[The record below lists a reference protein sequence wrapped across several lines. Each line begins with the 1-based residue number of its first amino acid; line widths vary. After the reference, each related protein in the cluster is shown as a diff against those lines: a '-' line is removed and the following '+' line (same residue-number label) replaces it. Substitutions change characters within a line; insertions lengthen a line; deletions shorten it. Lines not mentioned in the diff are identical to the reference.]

1 MKALVAY
8 GNTVDDLRLTDI
20 PVPEIG
26 EDEVLV
32 KVRAAGIC
40 GSDIGRWILAP
51 STEPFTARPYVGGH
65 EFAGDVVKI
74 GKYVTGWSVGD
85 RVVSDNTAEACGVCA
100 ACAKGDYLNCNSR
113 KAIGY
118 PPHDGGFAEYVRIP
132 GTILRLNPNSLMK
145 IPQNV
150 SYEEASILDPVCN
163 AYQAV
168 IQQSHLLPGDDAL
181 FYGPGPLGLFG
192 VQFAKLMG
200 CRNIIVVGTP
210 SDKDIRLSVAK
221 KYGATH
227 ILINGQDDIPAR
239 VREICG
245 PQGLGTVFDF
255 AGPAVITEQA
265 IAMLRRGGEV
275 IRIGIHRR
283 PTETGNYVPLITKAI
298 TMRGHMGYDT
308 TSWLQSMR
316 LLEAGMIDV
325 KSEITHELPLEQWRE
340 GMELMRT
347 QEAIKVVLHP

>member
-1 MKALVAY
+1 MRIQHQKMELFHAFLV
-8 GNTVDDLRLTDI
+8 VDSRNEHT
-20 PVPEIG
+20 
-26 EDEVLV
+26 
-32 KVRAAGIC
+32 AGIDTHH
-40 GSDIGRWILAP
+40 GSGRQIRDGDAGLAD
-51 STEPFTARPYVGGH
+51 
-65 EFAGDVVKI
+65 EFFRFVVFVDP
-74 GKYVTGWSVGD
+74 GKDDSV
-85 RVVSDNTAEACGVCA
+85 
-100 ACAKGDYLNCNSR
+100 
-113 KAIGY
+113 
-118 PPHDGGFAEYVRIP
+118 
-132 GTILRLNPNSLMK
+132 
-145 IPQNV
+145 
-150 SYEEASILDPVCN
+150 
-163 AYQAV
+163 
-168 IQQSHLLPGDDAL
+168 
-181 FYGPGPLGLFG
+181 GPGPLGLFG